1 VEKAPDNCI
10 LCGGTG
16 REILFRQGDWT
27 VFRCVDCGLGI
38 LDPRPGDDELK
49 SFYERKYFNKH
60 YGSGLAVD
68 SPEMKRRL
76 SQETHRVR
84 FFRRFKKTGRILD
97 IGCGMGYFLHACRL
111 RGYEVEGMDISDDS
125 ADYVRSVL
133 QIKVRTGKAETL
145 EYEAGSFDIITMWH
159 SLEHMPA
166 PRVYLCKAR
175 KWLKPDG
182 LLVIDVPNH
191 EGTDAKKT
199 WQTWPGWDL
208 PFHLFHFNY
217 ATVDRL
223 LENNGFRVIR
233 KKDYLSEYV
242 KQRIERIPLLK
253 PFARPVA
260 RLYSGHSYAVVAEK
274 S

>member
-1 VEKAPDNCI
+1 
-10 LCGGTG
+10 
-16 REILFRQGDWT
+16 
-27 VFRCVDCGLGI
+27 
-38 LDPRPGDDELK
+38 
-49 SFYERKYFNKH
+49 
-60 YGSGLAVD
+60 
-68 SPEMKRRL
+68 
-76 SQETHRVR
+76 
-84 FFRRFKKTGRILD
+84 
-97 IGCGMGYFLHACRL
+97 MGYFLHACRL

-191 EGTDAKKT
+191 EGTDAKKG